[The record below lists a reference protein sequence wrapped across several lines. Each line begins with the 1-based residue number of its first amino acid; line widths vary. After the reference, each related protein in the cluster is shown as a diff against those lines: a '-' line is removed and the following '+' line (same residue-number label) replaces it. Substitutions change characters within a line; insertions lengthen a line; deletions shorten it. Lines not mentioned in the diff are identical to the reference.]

1 MNEALTANVEVE
13 PNVLVRSKI
22 MKVLIAEDDPVTRC
36 QVEGMVRKWNFSPVT
51 TDNGLDA
58 WRALEA
64 DPEIHLAV
72 TDWQMP
78 GLNGEELCSKAK
90 AELKDRPLYMIILT
104 AAKID
109 KKDLVSGLT
118 AGADDYLLKPYDTA
132 ELQARLRVGQRVIQ
146 LHQELQERVRELEE
160 ALAQI
165 KQLRGLIPICS
176 YCKKIRDDKN
186 YWHQVD
192 AYLSTHSD
200 ATFSHGICPT
210 CSETI
215 LAELNQ

>member
-1 MNEALTANVEVE
+1 
-13 PNVLVRSKI
+13 

-36 QVEGMVRKWNFSPVT
+36 QIEGMVRKWDFLPVT
-51 TDNGLDA
+51 AENGIDA
-58 WRALEA
+58 WAALSA
-64 DPEIHLAV
+64 DCEIHLAV

-78 GLNGEELCSKAK
+78 GLNGEQLCSRARQ
-90 AELKDRPLYMIILT
+90 ELKDRSLYMIILT

-109 KKDLVSGLT
+109 KKDLVAGLI

-132 ELQARLRVGQRVIQ
+132 ELQARLRVGQRVVRLQ
-146 LHQELQERVRELEE
+146 QELQERVRQLEE

-192 AYLSTHSD
+192 TYLSNHSD

-210 CSETI
+210 CSETL
-215 LAELNQ
+215 LAGLDR